1 MNKKNL
7 TAFFGGSFNPPHNG
21 HLGVAQGALNSGLCS
36 KVIWVP
42 SWSQPHKQDKKA
54 APFHHRLAMV
64 NLLIEGTK
72 NMFASDLEE
81 RIKLQPSY
89 TFEVLKQFAAELPD
103 NEEAALLIGADS
115 LLALHTWYKAEELL
129 ENYTILT
136 YPRPGENISLEALLC
151 HWEKKQAQ
159 KLLSGVINGA
169 FFEISSTGIRNSLVK
184 TANKSNINN
193 EDKSLLND
201 RVADYCEKYRLYTE

>member
-81 RIKLQPSY
+81 HIKLQPY
-89 TFEVLKQFAAELPD
+89 IQ
-103 NEEAALLIGADS
+103 
-115 LLALHTWYKAEELL
+115 
-129 ENYTILT
+129 
-136 YPRPGENISLEALLC
+136 GE
-151 HWEKKQAQ
+151 K
-159 KLLSGVINGA
+159 
-169 FFEISSTGIRNSLVK
+169 
-184 TANKSNINN
+184 
-193 EDKSLLND
+193 
-201 RVADYCEKYRLYTE
+201 RLYAP

>member
-1 MNKKNL
+1 MNGKNL

-21 HLGVAQGALNSGLCS
+21 HLGVARGALNSGLCA
-36 KVIWVP
+36 KVVWVP
-42 SWSQPHKQDKKA
+42 AWSQPHKQDKKA
-54 APFHHRLAMV
+54 APFHHRLEMV
-64 NLLIEGTK
+64 NLLIKEEK
-72 NMFASDLEE
+72 NMSANDLEE

-89 TFEVLKQFAAELPD
+89 TFEVLKYFAAELPSD
-103 NEEAALLIGADS
+103 EEPALLIGADS
-115 LLALHTWYKAEELL
+115 LLALHTWYKAEELI

-136 YPRPGENISLEALLC
+136 YPRPGEIISSETLLV
-151 HWEKKQAQ
+151 HWEEKKVQ

-184 TANKSNINN
+184 NANTSNINN

-201 RVADYCEKYRLYTE
+201 RVADYCKKHRLYTD

>member
-64 NLLIEGTK
+64 HLLIEGTK